1 MALDLF
7 NYGKAGSGVK
17 KGAPKK
23 KSFFLFWEI
32 FGNKFWKFFQVNLI
46 YVLFCLPIVT
56 FGPATAAMTQIMRK
70 FVIGEPIFV
79 WDEFL
84 TAFKANFKK
93 SFVIG
98 IVDLALIAGF
108 FFAVNFYL
116 SPFMTDGSITDIFG
130 GLGTENMLIFGACI
144 VIGFYVFMMHFYIYP
159 QIVALKLNMAQIIN
173 NSLRLMIGG
182 LFRNLA
188 GLFACILIVFLMVM
202 GFPYTVIALPLL
214 PFAWMCFIATFCA
227 YPVIQKY
234 IIDPYYE
241 ARGEKNPE
249 YARYETAEDDENVV
263 FEDKGG
269 SEAPV
274 ELSTG
279 NDKKK
284 KPSAERVQVKPKGK
298 VIK

>member
-1 MALDLF
+1 MALGLF

-17 KGAPKK
+17 KGTPKK

-46 YVLFCLPIVT
+46 YILFCLPIVT

-79 WDEFL
+79 WHEFV
-84 TAFKANFKK
+84 TAFKKNFKK

-98 IVDLALIAGF
+98 TVDLALTAGF
-108 FFAVNFYL
+108 FFALNFYL
-116 SPFMTDGSITDIFG
+116 SPFFADESIAGAVSGTGSQS
-130 GLGTENMLIFGACI
+130 LLLFGACI
-144 VIGFYVFMMHFYIYP
+144 VVGFYMYIMHFYIYP
-159 QIVALKLNMAQIIN
+159 QIVALELNMRSIIN
-173 NSLRLMIGG
+173 NSIRLMIAG
-182 LFRNLA
+182 LKRNLVA
-188 GLFACILIVFLMVM
+188 LAADILLVFIMIM
-202 GFPYTVIALPLL
+202 GFPYTSLLLPII
-214 PFAWMCFIATFCA
+214 PFAWMCFINTFCA

-241 ARGEKNPE
+241 ARGERNPE
-249 YARYETAEDDENVV
+249 YARYENVDDGNVV

-269 SEAPV
+269 EEAPT
-274 ELSTG
+274 EFSTG
-279 NDKKK
+279 REKKTNAK
-284 KPSAERVQVKPKGK
+284 SGEKVQVKTKGK

>member
-1 MALDLF
+1 MGLDFF

-116 SPFMTDGSITDIFG
+116 SPFMTDGSLSGIFG
-130 GLGTENMLIFGACI
+130 GMGTENMLIFGACI

-202 GFPYTVIALPLL
+202 GFPYTMIALPLL

-241 ARGEKNPE
+241 ARGERNPE

-279 NDKKK
+279 SKKK
-284 KPSAERVQVKPKGK
+284 KPSAERVQVKSKGK

>member
-1 MALDLF
+1 MALDFF

-116 SPFMTDGSITDIFG
+116 SPFMTDGSLTDIFG

-279 NDKKK
+279 NNKKK

>member
-1 MALDLF
+1 MALGLF

-32 FGNKFWKFFQVNLI
+32 FGNKFWKFFQINLI

-70 FVIGEPIFV
+70 YVIGEPIFV
-79 WDEFL
+79 WHEFI
-84 TAFKANFKK
+84 TAFKKNFKK

-98 IVDLALIAGF
+98 TVDLALIAGF
-108 FFAVNFYL
+108 FFALNFYL
-116 SPFMTDGSITDIFG
+116 SPFMAEGSVGDVVG
-130 GLGTENMLIFGACI
+130 GMGSQNLLLFGACI
-144 VIGFYVFMMHFYIYP
+144 VVGFYVFIMHFYIYP
-159 QIVALKLNMAQIIN
+159 QIVALDLSMKHIIN
-173 NSLRLMIGG
+173 NSLRLMIAG
-182 LFRNLA
+182 LKRNLVA
-188 GLFACILIVFLMVM
+188 LFAAILLVFLMAM
-202 GFPYTVIALPLL
+202 LFPYSVFLL
-214 PFAWMCFIATFCA
+214 PFVPFAWICFINTFCA

-241 ARGEKNPE
+241 ARGERNPE
-249 YARYETAEDDENVV
+249 YARYENRGDEDSVV

-269 SEAPV
+269 EEAPT
-274 ELSTG
+274 EFSTG
-279 NDKKK
+279 RDRMKTVKSEK
-284 KPSAERVQVKPKGK
+284 VQVKTRGK